1 MSAGRLARAIALA
14 IGFLSLSQE
23 ILWVRFI
30 AFMNESLPQA
40 FAFVLMLFL
49 FGIALGAA
57 LGKRLC
63 ERSDALPAAAALLL
77 ALGAMLDAAAPFS
90 IVWTANLDAPEW
102 LDSWMPRLLNLQI
115 AVCVAATAAMK
126 SALFPIALHLG
137 GDARAERVAGSVSRV
152 YFYNIVGSALGPL
165 VTGFWLLN
173 VVGLQSAFLLV
184 ASGTLLVA
192 LGCALAARSWNARRL
207 ATAAIP
213 LALAL
218 GAFWMLPESL
228 VSGVSAP
235 LGQVP
240 ARVIQNRHGII
251 HTLPDP
257 AQGDTVYGGNVYD
270 GRFNTSLAVNSNGIH
285 RAYMLAALHPKP
297 ARVLMI
303 GLSSGSWA
311 RVVAGLEGVE
321 QMDIVEINPGYVTL
335 IGEQPSVSPLLA
347 DPRLR
352 LHIDDGR
359 RWLKLNPGE
368 RYDLIVM
375 NTTWHWKNFA
385 SILLSREFLLQL
397 RAHLNPGGIVY
408 YNATGSDHVVKT
420 AGSVFRH
427 AYLYGSFALAADHDV
442 RDDMAALAG
451 RVWTVRMDGRPALD
465 PAIAA
470 DREAVRRMLALPLR
484 TLEQIEA
491 SAERPLEVI
500 TERNMLTEYRYGR
513 H

>member
-1 MSAGRLARAIALA
+1 MNPAWTARAVSFA
-14 IGFLSLSQE
+14 IGLLSLSQE

-49 FGIALGAA
+49 LGIALGAA
-57 LGKRLC
+57 LGQRLC
-63 ERSDALPAAAALLL
+63 ARPGNLYAAAALLL
-77 ALGAMLDAAAPFS
+77 VIGALLDAAAPLS
-90 IVWTANLDAPEW
+90 IVWTANRDIPEW
-102 LDSWMPRLLNLQI
+102 LDPWMPRLLNLQI
-115 AVCVAATAAMK
+115 AVSVAATAAMK

-137 GDARAERVAGSVSRV
+137 GDARTERVAGSVSRV
-152 YFYNIVGSALGPL
+152 YFWNIIGSALGPL

-173 VVGLQSAFLLV
+173 SVDLQSAFLLV

-192 LGCALAARSWNARRL
+192 MGCALAAGAGNIQRLLAAAFPVILVLGCSWL
-207 ATAAIP
+207 
-213 LALAL
+213 
-218 GAFWMLPESL
+218 LPEIL

-235 LGQVP
+235 LGKVP

-251 HTLPDP
+251 HTLQDP

-270 GRFNTSLAVNSNGIH
+270 GRFNTSLVINSNGIH

-311 RVVAGLEGVE
+311 RVVAGLEGLAA
-321 QMDIVEINPGYVTL
+321 MDIVEINPGYVTL
-335 IGEQPSVSPLLA
+335 IREQPSVSPLLD
-347 DPRLR
+347 DPRLQ

-359 RWLKLNPGE
+359 RWLRLHPE
-368 RYDLIVM
+368 ARYDLIVM

-385 SILLSREFLLQL
+385 SILLSREFLEQL
-397 RAHLNPGGIVY
+397 RAHLEPGGIVY
-408 YNATGSDHVVKT
+408 YNATGSDDVVKT

-427 AYLYGSFALAADHDV
+427 AFLYGSFVLAADHDV
-442 RDDMAALAG
+442 RPGIAALSD
-451 RVWTVRMDGRPALD
+451 RVWSIRMDGHPVLD
-465 PAIAA
+465 PASGS
-470 DREAVRRMLALPLR
+470 DRLAVRHMLEQPLR
-484 TLEQIEA
+484 PLSDIEA
-491 SAERPLEVI
+491 AASRRLEII